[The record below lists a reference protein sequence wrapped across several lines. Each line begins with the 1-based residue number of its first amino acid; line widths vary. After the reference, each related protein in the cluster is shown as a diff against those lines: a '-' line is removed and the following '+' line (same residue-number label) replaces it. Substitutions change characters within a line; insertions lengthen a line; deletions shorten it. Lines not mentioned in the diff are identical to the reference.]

1 VTVARYECEKTGE
14 SGSTTLTQI
23 NPEVIRERPHSVGAL
38 DSSKQTINFGKIV
51 GGRPLFD
58 VEMRHNP

>member
-1 VTVARYECEKTGE
+1 VVVAGDVRKKTSE

-23 NPEVIRERPHSVGAL
+23 NPEVIREWPHSVGTL

>member
-1 VTVARYECEKTGE
+1 
-14 SGSTTLTQI
+14 LTQI
-23 NPEVIRERPHSVGAL
+23 NPEVIRERPHSVGTL